1 MNVMCYIL
9 HSVELLHQPLVVVVV
24 VVAVT
29 ATLSLVQNWGRGEK
43 ECKIAFPKPG
53 PSARVHMVEGI
64 GGQ

>member
-1 MNVMCYIL
+1 MFLGHPNI
-9 HSVELLHQPLVVVVV
+9 VVVV

-29 ATLSLVQNWGRGEK
+29 ARLSPVQNWGRYEK
-43 ECKIAFPKPG
+43 GCKIAFPKPG